1 MPTQVDTSLT
11 AMEGISDDALQQRID
26 AAIDAPEDTSYRDI
40 YYGISVAGYNLL
52 LDQQV
57 HCEVIDFIN
66 PAPLPNT
73 PEHFSGL
80 CNLRGNLVPVYKLC
94 RANEQPKRYIFIVDT
109 KNKSAAIALDQ
120 LPTRQDIGSLERQAV
135 EATKLTLIGQ
145 SSHCCY
151 QIDNKTWFL
160 INHQELFWQLANNQT
175 PLINSSDTLE
185 LS

>member
-1 MPTQVDTSLT
+1 MPTQVDAGLT
-11 AMEGISDDALQQRID
+11 AIDSISDAALQQRID
-26 AAIDAPEDTSYRDI
+26 AAIDAPEDTSYRNI
-40 YYGISVAGYNLL
+40 YYGISVAGYHLL

-57 HCEVIDFIN
+57 HCEVIDYIS

-73 PEHFSGL
+73 PDHFSGL
-80 CNLRGNLVPVYKLC
+80 CNLRGNLVPVYDLK
-94 RANEQPKRYIFIVDT
+94 RDSEQAKRYIFIIDT

-120 LPTRQDIGSLERQAV
+120 LPSRKDIGGLESQAV
-135 EATKLTLIGQ
+135 EPTELALIGQ

-151 QIDNKTWFL
+151 HIDNKTWFL

-175 PLINSSDTLE
+175 PLTTRSDTLE